1 VSTSFSCMYIDVL
14 KKHCR
19 GPEHGYIGCGDMPVI
34 VRLQSH
40 IDMHQVDVYRSG
52 MPWMSVIFFTI
63 ER

>member
-1 VSTSFSCMYIDVL
+1 MYIDVL